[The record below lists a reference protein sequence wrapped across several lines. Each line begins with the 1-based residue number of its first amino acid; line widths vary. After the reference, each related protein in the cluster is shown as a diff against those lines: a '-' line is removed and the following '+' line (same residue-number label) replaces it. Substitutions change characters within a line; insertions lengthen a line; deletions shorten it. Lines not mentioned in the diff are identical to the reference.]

1 MKTLNI
7 DEILVLKWRGLSTNQ
22 IRETDLEAFD
32 KLYDEESEEFD
43 RLLDKANKILDQQ
56 EELGIRIISIQDKD
70 YPERLKAIGNE
81 APVLIHCLGN
91 ADLLKGEKAIA
102 IIGARAAGK
111 EGLEAAYNLGHKYAE
126 AGFIVVSG
134 LALGCD
140 KAAHEGC
147 LSVGGKTIAI
157 VGSGLDIVHPIENSE
172 LQRRILKAGGLILSE
187 QLLKQKASPRTL
199 VARNRLQ
206 ASLSES
212 VILAECPIKS
222 GSLHTM
228 RFARNYKKQCYAVEF
243 AKRTEANAGNF
254 DLLENHLTEAINH
267 RSI

>member
-7 DEILVLKWRGLSTNQ
+7 DEVLVLKWRGLSASQ
-22 IRETDLEAFD
+22 ILNTDLEAFN
-32 KLYDEESEEFD
+32 KLYDEEPIEFV
-43 RLLDKANKILDQQ
+43 RLLDKANKILDKQ
-56 EELGIRIISIQDKD
+56 EALGIKTLSIQDD
-70 YPERLKAIGNE
+70 EYPEKLKAIGNE

-91 ADLLKGEKAIA
+91 LELLKEDKAIA
-102 IIGARAAGK
+102 VIGARAADKQGLNAAYKLGK
-111 EGLEAAYNLGHKYAE
+111 EYAE
-126 AGFIVVSG
+126 NGYIIVSG
-134 LALGCD
+134 LAYGCD

-172 LQRRILKAGGLILSE
+172 LQRKILEAGGLILSE

-206 ASLSES
+206 AALSET
-212 VILAECPIKS
+212 VILAQCPIKS

-228 RFARNYKKQCYAVEF
+228 RFTRNYKKESLAVEF
-243 AKRTEANAGNF
+243 PKRTETNAGNF
-254 DLLENHLTEAINH
+254 DLIDQHLANPI
-267 RSI
+267 RI